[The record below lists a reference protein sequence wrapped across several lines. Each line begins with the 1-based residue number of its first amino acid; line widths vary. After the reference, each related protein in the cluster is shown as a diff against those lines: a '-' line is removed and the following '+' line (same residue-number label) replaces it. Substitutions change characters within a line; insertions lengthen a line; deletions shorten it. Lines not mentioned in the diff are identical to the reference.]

1 VRTEHEHLTRF
12 SGTISCGFAR
22 TSSAASSPYRARSRP
37 VYLPPNQSVSTPF
50 LQLDIRINKN
60 LLFPVLPYGKRH
72 TSQIDILTCV
82 EGVYMETRLLS
93 GRLNRGVHVALE
105 GVCGVRREFRHVRR
119 GNDG

>member
-1 VRTEHEHLTRF
+1 MSILLDFPEPFLVGSRGRRQQHHRHTEP
-12 SGTISCGFAR
+12 GV
-22 TSSAASSPYRARSRP
+22 RP

-72 TSQIDILTCV
+72 TFQIDIFTCV

>member
-1 VRTEHEHLTRF
+1 MFVSR
-12 SGTISCGFAR
+12 IIVK
-22 TSSAASSPYRARSRP
+22 ASPEWTLLSPP
-37 VYLPPNQSVSTPF
+37 DQSVSTPF

-72 TSQIDILTCV
+72 TFQIDIFTCV